1 MPGLIHGGSV
11 IESLSAIG
19 VLRNPGGRVF
29 LVDPSD
35 SGFTIQ
41 DAIDECVAS
50 NGDVIL
56 LLPGGQ
62 EVSTPVLFNK
72 SGITVLAV
80 NHGMSPLVSGES
92 FSIFGDSNLVD
103 EPAAIITAKC
113 KIFGVGFVS
122 RDAGTSFFEGAA
134 LLIGGAAPAGAFGV
148 HLKNCRFPKW
158 GLDNSIGVALAGGG
172 AVSDVLIEE
181 CTFEGVTTAL
191 AAGVYMQGA
200 IENVVIRRNYFRQC
214 TAAVKFWTFAGGGG
228 PHCFIHENFVED
240 GLLLDSQ
247 AVNATGLIA
256 GNWLETAHGASY
268 DDARS
273 TLVGQGLQFAG
284 NHYPEA

>member
-1 MPGLIHGGSV
+1 MPGLIAGGSV
-11 IESLSAIG
+11 IESLSALG
-19 VLRNPGGRVF
+19 VLKSSTGRIF

-41 DAIDECVAS
+41 DAIDECIAS
-50 NGDVIL
+50 NGDIIL

-92 FSIFGDSNLVD
+92 FSIFGDSALNAD
-103 EPAAIITAKC
+103 PAAIISAKC

-122 RDAGTSFFEGAA
+122 QDAGSSFFEGAA
-134 LLIGGAAPAGAFGV
+134 LLIGGAAAG
-148 HLKNCRFPKW
+148 
-158 GLDNSIGVALAGGG
+158 I
-172 AVSDVLIEE
+172 
-181 CTFEGVTTAL
+181 
-191 AAGVYMQGA
+191 YMQGA

-247 AVNATGLIA
+247 GVNATGLIA

-284 NHYPEA
+284 NHYAEA

>member
-1 MPGLIHGGSV
+1 MPGLIAGGSV
-11 IESLSAIG
+11 IESLSALG
-19 VLRNPGGRVF
+19 VLKSSTGRIF

-41 DAIDECVAS
+41 DAIDECIAS
-50 NGDVIL
+50 NGDIIL

-92 FSIFGDSNLVD
+92 FSIFGDSALNAD
-103 EPAAIITAKC
+103 PAAIISAKC

-122 RDAGTSFFEGAA
+122 QDAGSSFFEGAA
-134 LLIGGAAPAGAFGV
+134 LLIGGAAAGAFGV

-158 GLDNSIGVALAGGG
+158 GLANSIGVALAGGE
-172 AVSDVLIEE
+172 AVTDVLIEG
-181 CTFEGVTTAL
+181 CTFEGVGTAL
-191 AAGVYMQGA
+191 AAGIYMQGA

-247 AVNATGLIA
+247 GVNATGLIA

-284 NHYPEA
+284 NHYAEA